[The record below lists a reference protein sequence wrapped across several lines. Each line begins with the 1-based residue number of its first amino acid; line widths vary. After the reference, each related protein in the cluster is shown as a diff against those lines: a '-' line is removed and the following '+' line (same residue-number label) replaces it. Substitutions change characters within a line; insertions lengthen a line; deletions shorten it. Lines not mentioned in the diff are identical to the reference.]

1 MKAEYLKETTRKNQ
15 KTQIAANIVWTIRN
29 SESMG
34 PGRFLKE
41 DPETGMWY
49 EIGDKAAFRK
59 TGQALREGSAKFIQS
74 CVEKKKASAASNMV
88 ELASNQHYYAPAAQ
102 PQQTYLDTQQPQLYN
117 LTGVDVVSAPP
128 VMPTDFQSAAL
139 VTD

>member
-1 MKAEYLKETTRKNQ
+1 
-15 KTQIAANIVWTIRN
+15 
-29 SESMG
+29 MG

-74 CVEKKKASAASNMV
+74 CAEKKKASAASNMV
-88 ELASNQHYYAPAAQ
+88 ELASNQHYYAPAQ
-102 PQQTYLDTQQPQLYN
+102 KPQQTYLDTQQPQLYN
-117 LTGVDVVSAPP
+117 LTGADVVAEPP

>member
-1 MKAEYLKETTRKNQ
+1 
-15 KTQIAANIVWTIRN
+15 
-29 SESMG
+29 MG